1 LTRTTVTGISE
12 FEKAEVLEREP
23 ALDGLRGVAI
33 LAVLA
38 HNFDLITQP
47 KSTLVAAGD
56 QILDHGWIGVQL
68 FFVLSGYLIT
78 SILLATREAENYFAA
93 FFARRALRIFPLY
106 YSALVVAFFV
116 VPGIRSAL
124 GDAGPPIAA
133 DGWLWVF
140 LSNWSGAFGH
150 DQGAFPHFWS
160 LAVEEQF
167 YLVWPFV
174 VYALRARG
182 TLVVSAALIAV
193 AVATRCAVRL
203 SGGSPEIAYLT
214 TVCRM
219 DALAVGAV
227 VATLRAGAG
236 RWRLPT
242 VTPRRLAAV
251 IAIVA
256 AGGLGSSLYARTSL
270 GSQTIG
276 YTLLA
281 IGCGAWLAAGTQRSE
296 AGRWYIA
303 PLRASW
309 LRTVGRYSFAMYVVH
324 LPLHVYVGLPLI
336 ARLGLRPESDL
347 LLSLGYTAVATLATF
362 ALALASYYAIERPFL
377 RLKRLFTPRVG
388 ALRRR

>member
-1 LTRTTVTGISE
+1 MKRTPVSGTSE

-38 HNFDLITQP
+38 HNFDLITRP
-47 KSTLVAAGD
+47 KSALVAAGD

-78 SILLATREAENYFAA
+78 SILLATRDAENYFSA

-106 YSALVVAFFV
+106 YAALVTAFFV
-116 VPGIRSAL
+116 VPSVRGAL
-124 GDAGPPIAA
+124 GESGPAIAG

-140 LSNWSGAFGH
+140 LSNWSGAFGR

-182 TLVVSAALIAV
+182 TLFVSIALIAL
-193 AVATRCAVRL
+193 AIATRCAVRL

-236 RWRLPT
+236 WLRLP
-242 VTPRRLAAV
+242 VVAPRRLASVMAV
-251 IAIVA
+251 VA
-256 AGGLGSSLYARTSL
+256 AGGLASNLYARTSL

-303 PLRASW
+303 PLRSSW

-324 LPLHVYVGLPLI
+324 LPLHLYVGLPLI
-336 ARLGLRPESDL
+336 AKSGLQPESNL
-347 LLSLGYTAVATLATF
+347 LLSVGYTGLAAVATFL
-362 ALALASYYAIERPFL
+362 LALGSYYVIERPFL
-377 RLKRLFTPRVG
+377 RLKRLFTPRVDN
-388 ALRRR
+388 LQRR